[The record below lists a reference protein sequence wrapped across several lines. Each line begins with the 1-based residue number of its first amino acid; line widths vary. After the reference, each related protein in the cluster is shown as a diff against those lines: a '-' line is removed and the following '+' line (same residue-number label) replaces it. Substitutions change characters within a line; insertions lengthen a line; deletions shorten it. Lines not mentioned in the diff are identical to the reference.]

1 MDKSTD
7 RIINRFDYSRLVRQT
22 TFPIITVYEHPA
34 DYPDKYVA
42 RVFDMNR
49 PTNLAVIAD
58 TYEELLEAIPT
69 RNMARM
75 ERNPKDD
82 PVIMETWI

>member
-7 RIINRFDYSRLVRQT
+7 RIINRFDYARLVRQT
-22 TFPIITVYEHPA
+22 AFPVITVYDHPA

-49 PTNLAVIAD
+49 PTNLAAIAD

-69 RNMARM
+69 RSMTKM
-75 ERNPKDD
+75 ERSPKDD